1 MTSGLG
7 ILYCVHDKSEGR
19 GIMKKEITLVVGM

>member
-19 GIMKKEITLVVGM
+19 GIVKREIIPVVGM